1 MKRREK
7 NRRAGGVG
15 WGTALA
21 FENRLLCCP
30 VMKEVCGHSQFH
42 TGPNLILWENTHTH
56 NKKTRHD
63 KKPRARCRL
72 FSLGTPVLRLRRR
85 LLLYLSDESAHT
97 GLSLTAR
104 APFSPQ
110 DRRNAEHRKD
120 PAEETEGDAAL
131 VNNLI

>member
-1 MKRREK
+1 
-7 NRRAGGVG
+7 
-15 WGTALA
+15 
-21 FENRLLCCP
+21 
-30 VMKEVCGHSQFH
+30 MKEVCGHSQFH

-63 KKPRARCRL
+63 KNPGPGAGCFL
-72 FSLGTPVLRLRRR
+72 SVLRLRRR

-110 DRRNAEHRKD
+110 DRRNAEHRKH